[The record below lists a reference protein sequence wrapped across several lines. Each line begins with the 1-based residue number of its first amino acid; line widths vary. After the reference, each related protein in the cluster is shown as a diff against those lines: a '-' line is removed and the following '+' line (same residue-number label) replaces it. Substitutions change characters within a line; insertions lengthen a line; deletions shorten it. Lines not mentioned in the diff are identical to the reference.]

1 MLKQLLHE
9 PAGPNT
15 PGGPDHIVYQNEQ
28 FVAFVPWSP
37 PSEYCI
43 WILPIQ
49 HTHDLFLDPQL
60 HATDQARSA
69 VLAALADAL
78 RQVCRR
84 LYWLC
89 GNPDYNIIVRSNPL
103 KHDKQLAASYH
114 WHLEVSPRFTK
125 AGGLELATQNSFS
138 VLLTDPADAARKPRA
153 AVMPEGGKRR
163 GSCLAYVE

>member
-1 MLKQLLHE
+1 MRAHARLKVRARVE
-9 PAGPNT
+9 SRVRV
-15 PGGPDHIVYQNEQ
+15 PGFTGG
-28 FVAFVPWSP
+28 
-37 PSEYCI
+37 
-43 WILPIQ
+43 L

-60 HATDQARSA
+60 HATDQNRSA

-89 GNPDYNIIVRSNPL
+89 GNPDFNIIVRAVPL

-138 VLLTDPADAARKPRA
+138 VLLTDPADAARKLRAPSCQRA
-153 AVMPEGGKRR
+153 ASDAGAASRM
-163 GSCLAYVE
+163 